1 MRIPVLT
8 ALLLCALFSF
18 TGAALAA
25 TDGTRGETSGGNAA
39 INAQVPSLVLIS
51 SLDDVDLGVWDGQS
65 AMAGADPN
73 CVWSTTGGYNITG
86 IGSGTNGAFTITNGN
101 DELTYTATWEDSS
114 NKKAKKL
121 KVNKALTGRLTDADT
136 QDCNGTTNAT
146 IAIDINKGRLNSA
159 NAGLYTGT
167 LTLIVA
173 VE

>member
-1 MRIPVLT
+1 MITKFKEEKKPNNKT
-8 ALLLCALFSF
+8 FQKS
-18 TGAALAA
+18 
-25 TDGTRGETSGGNAA
+25 SGS
-39 INAQVPSLVLIS
+39 PKKRK
-51 SLDDVDLGVWDGQS
+51 DDKKPD
-65 AMAGADPN
+65 
-73 CVWSTTGGYNITG
+73 
-86 IGSGTNGAFTITNGN
+86 
-101 DELTYTATWEDSS
+101 S